1 MAYSTRYLPGKD
13 DVRGELDNLAADI
26 AARTEPDLLTSIQ
39 VSSRVDAS
47 ANQQLRLK
55 PPPGG
60 MALTLPAPQ
69 QGSMGDEVI
78 VILEDPEGP
87 LRVTALP
94 FQEGSRG
101 AVIRNTVNGGETATF
116 TSSGRIVFASNGDTR
131 WLTTNELPNEAP
143 QVQAADD
150 SAAAFGDAEVL
161 LGSASVA
168 FPNGRVATDSTEI
181 DADTTLVGLISWALK
196 VASVGLSK
204 LEDLT
209 GLSVLGRAA
218 SSAGVMAAI
227 TATAARQVLRANN
240 AGNALEWGFPIEVQ
254 DESVDQGDVHTI
266 NFTDGINA
274 TVAAGVATVNALPQ
288 LRVVSF
294 TGGLLDVSTF
304 NHNDTIILNCAS
316 SSPFTLTGITARS
329 EGTRFF
335 VVVNATGND
344 GRVLVEHEAASV
356 AATERFRTPF
366 NIEYYTPEDSGFVTT
381 YTDGGA
387 GGRWRFHSDHA
398 ITVQDAG
405 VAVGTRPILN
415 IADST
420 SIVGAASEVVA
431 SDRIDVSFQR
441 AAISG
446 DITIPL
452 NSNTAAITTNVIVDA
467 DVNTAAAIAQTK
479 LGATTGFSV
488 KASGSAATSRAHR
501 YLLGKRQHERR
512 AGND

>member
-335 VVVNATGND
+335 VVVNAIQY
-344 GRVLVEHEAASV
+344 RVLHSGGLWL
-356 AATERFRTPF
+356 RYYLHRRRGWRTLALPQRPRD
-366 NIEYYTPEDSGFVTT
+366 YCSGRRCC
-381 YTDGGA
+381 
-387 GGRWRFHSDHA
+387 RWYA
-398 ITVQDAG
+398 
-405 VAVGTRPILN
+405 
-415 IADST
+415 ADSQYRGQHIDCWR
-420 SIVGAASEVVA
+420 SI
-431 SDRIDVSFQR
+431 R
-441 AAISG
+441 
-446 DITIPL
+446 
-452 NSNTAAITTNVIVDA
+452 
-467 DVNTAAAIAQTK
+467 
-479 LGATTGFSV
+479 
-488 KASGSAATSRAHR
+488 SGSERPYRCVVPTSRDLWRHHDTAQQQHGCHHDKR
-501 YLLGKRQHERR
+501 YCRC
-512 AGND
+512 